1 MEHKS
6 EVKCLVWD
14 LDRTM
19 WDGVLLESDN
29 LVLRPGIEDVL
40 YKLDQRGI
48 LLSIASKNNHDLA
61 MQALEKFGIKKYFLY
76 PQISWNAKSSSIEQ
90 IQKSLNIGIDTIAFI
105 DDDQF
110 ELHEVSTS
118 LPQVQCIQADE
129 YKNILDI
136 PRFNPRFITEDS
148 LKRRQMYLDDIT
160 RNELESK
167 YVGPKE
173 EFLAS
178 LGMQLVIS
186 EAEEYDLKRAE
197 ELTVRTNQLNATG
210 KTYDYSELQY
220 FMNSPSHK
228 LFVCELSD
236 KFGSYGKIGLA
247 LVKCEPDHNHLMLL
261 LMSCRVL
268 SRGIGTVLLSYIM
281 QMTKEQGKTLL
292 ADFRKTDRNEMM
304 YVTYRFANF
313 QECGKSDEGILLLK
327 NDLSYIQAFP
337 KYIDIQTPVT
347 V

>member
-6 EVKCLVWD
+6 EVKCVVWD

-19 WDGVLLESDN
+19 WDGVLLESDE
-29 LVLRPGIEDVL
+29 LALKPGIADIIKE
-40 YKLDQRGI
+40 LDQRGI
-48 LLSIASKNNHDLA
+48 LQSIASKNNHDHA
-61 MQALEKFGIKKYFLY
+61 MGMLEKFGIKEYFLY
-76 PQISWNAKSSSIEQ
+76 PQISWNAKSSSLSQ
-90 IQKSLNIGIDTIAFI
+90 IQKSLNIGMDTIVFI

-110 ELHEVSTS
+110 ELHEVASAH
-118 LPQVQCIQADE
+118 PQVQCLQCDE
-129 YKNILDI
+129 YLNILTI

-160 RNELESK
+160 RNDLESN

-173 EFLAS
+173 EFLSS
-178 LGMQLVIS
+178 LGMKLIIS
-186 EAEEYDLKRAE
+186 EAQEYDLKRAE

-210 KTYDYSELQY
+210 KTYDYDELKY

-228 LFVCELSD
+228 LFVCELQD
-236 KFGSYGKIGLA
+236 TFGSYGKIGLS
-247 LVKCEPDHNHLMLL
+247 LVNCEPDHNHLLLL
-261 LMSCRVL
+261 LMSCRVM

-281 QMTKEQGKTLL
+281 QVTKKEGKKTLL
-292 ADFRKTDRNEMM
+292 ADFRKTGRNEMM

-313 QECGKSDEGILLLK
+313 EEISKSEDDILLLK

-337 KYIDIQTPVT
+337 KYIEIHAP
-347 V
+347 